1 MPGIVNQQVF
11 LDLIKQHQPMLHKVC
26 NLYCQSGEDRQD
38 MFQEIIIQLWKAYPN
53 FRGDSKFSTWLYR
66 IALNTAISDL
76 RRKQRRI
83 KMVYTEDVPYEISA
97 DSVPTEKEDQ
107 LKELYRAVAH
117 LGEIEKAIVMLYL
130 EDKSYDEMEEI
141 LGINQNNLRV
151 KMNRI
156 KERLRKLTKVVEHG
170 VG

>member
-1 MPGIVNQQVF
+1 MVKQDEF
-11 LDLIKQHQPMLHKVC
+11 LALINEHRAMLHKVC
-26 NLYCQSGEDRQD
+26 NVYCHSDADRQD
-38 MFQEIIIQLWKAYPN
+38 MFQEIVIQSWRAYPN

-76 RRKQRRI
+76 RKQQRRI
-83 KMVYTEDVPYEISA
+83 KVYYPETVPFELSNE
-97 DSVPTEKEDQ
+97 PTNSEEEEQ
-107 LKELYRAVAH
+107 LQQLYKAIGQ
-117 LGEIEKAIVMLYL
+117 LGEIERAIVMLYL

-156 KERLRKLTKVVEHG
+156 KEKLRKLTKVVEHG